1 MLSAI
6 RKFSGS
12 IFAKILL
19 GIIVLPFVFWGMGS
33 SFTSGSKNVVVKIDK
48 EKFSIEDFVR
58 FIENSGPFD
67 KKITSNDIDR
77 FLSSYIGNKLIEKE
91 YEKLGIILSDKSLSK
106 LIKNQKEFKRDNI
119 FSRTEYE
126 KFLLNNNL
134 NATYFEKNLAGHEKK
149 KQLLNFIGGG
159 IFPPKFIVDISYNKI
174 NQKRNIQLIN
184 LDHVFVHDY
193 DFSEKEIK
201 SYFDINNNKYK
212 EIFKSVKIL
221 EINPKI
227 LIGNNEY
234 NDLFFK
240 KLDEIND
247 SIGEGKNF
255 KLIINDYNLPQYN
268 SYKINKDGKN
278 INSEIVNKIPQ
289 NLINNIFSLED
300 FQTLSFLE
308 IDDKFFIVELLK
320 TESVQKDI
328 SEKSVREN
336 IIENLQMKV
345 KRKIISEIM
354 SKINQNTFKKSDFDK
369 LSRDNN
375 VVIQKILINS
385 INDDKILKK
394 EAINQIYA
402 FPEKQI
408 VIVNDLGLTKNF
420 LVFIDKI
427 ENTSINQKPDEY
439 KKYLNL
445 SKVRITNNLFNTYD
459 SYLKKNYKIDIN
471 YKALNTVKNY
481 FN

>member
-1 MLSAI
+1 M
-6 RKFSGS
+6 
-12 IFAKILL
+12 
-19 GIIVLPFVFWGMGS
+19 
-33 SFTSGSKNVVVKIDK
+33 
-48 EKFSIEDFVR
+48 
-58 FIENSGPFD
+58 
-67 KKITSNDIDR
+67 
-77 FLSSYIGNKLIEKE
+77 
-91 YEKLGIILSDKSLSK
+91 
-106 LIKNQKEFKRDNI
+106 
-119 FSRTEYE
+119 
-126 KFLLNNNL
+126 
-134 NATYFEKNLAGHEKK
+134 
-149 KQLLNFIGGG
+149 
-159 IFPPKFIVDISYNKI
+159 
-174 NQKRNIQLIN
+174 
-184 LDHVFVHDY
+184 
-193 DFSEKEIK
+193 
-201 SYFDINNNKYK
+201 
-212 EIFKSVKIL
+212 
-221 EINPKI
+221 
-227 LIGNNEY
+227 
-234 NDLFFK
+234 
-240 KLDEIND
+240 
-247 SIGEGKNF
+247 
-255 KLIINDYNLPQYN
+255 PQYN

-328 SEKSVREN
+328 SEKSVRKN

-345 KRKIISEIM
+345 KRKIMSEIM